1 MSSSSSPS
9 DSRHTRKRR
18 SRSSRF
24 LRWAASFW
32 KEWRVEIL
40 IAILVCLAVFLLLE
54 QMNIRQSLYVWLVN
68 LADRVGNLV
77 AGAFQGLVRFSHNTT
92 LSDLTA
98 YLLLL
103 VVLGLVI
110 WRVRH
115 RLLTLPRFAEL
126 QCPICGSG
134 LARIHRRWSDRA
146 LSLLVPV
153 RRYQCTNREC
163 AWRGR
168 RVYHST
174 RRGRRDRA
182 GG

>member
-1 MSSSSSPS
+1 MSTPSSSS
-9 DSRHTRKRR
+9 DSRRTRKRR

-24 LRWAASFW
+24 LRWVRSFW

-40 IAILVCLAVFLLLE
+40 IALLICLAVFLLLE
-54 QMNIRQSLYVWLVN
+54 QMNIRQSLYAWLVN
-68 LADRVGNLV
+68 LADRLGSFV
-77 AGAFQGLVRFSHNTT
+77 AWAFQGLVRVARNTT

-103 VVLGLVI
+103 VVVGLAI
-110 WRVRH
+110 WRIRH
-115 RLLTLPRFAEL
+115 RLLAQPRFSEL
-126 QCPICGSG
+126 QCPRCGSG

-146 LSLLVPV
+146 LSLLVPI

-174 RRGRRDRA
+174 RRGQRDRA